1 LSLFFLLN
9 INLQL
14 TSCKYTP
21 SITIQENHLS
31 QIIENIKTEISKV
44 LVGQDKMVEGLL
56 AGLLCRGH
64 ILLEGVPGLAKT
76 TAVNAMAKTLGL
88 DFKRVQFT
96 PDLLPSDI
104 IGTEIYDPSNNTF
117 KIKQGPI
124 FTNLL
129 LADEINRAPAKVQS
143 ALLEVM
149 QERQVTIGDE
159 TFKIDLPFLVMA
171 TQNPVEQE
179 GAYELPEAQL
189 DRFMMKVVVGYNTKE
204 EELEIARRAAN
215 NTFGEIQQ
223 VATLDDLNKI
233 REEALQV
240 HMDEEIETYII
251 ELVSATRDPKAYGL
265 EELEAYI
272 EFGAS
277 PRASIDMYK
286 AARAIAYLKGQDYVS
301 PIEIAYIAK
310 EILRHRIIL
319 SYEAQAEEITQD
331 EIIEKILAA
340 VPIP

>member
-1 LSLFFLLN
+1 MDT
-9 INLQL
+9 INR
-14 TSCKYTP
+14 
-21 SITIQENHLS
+21 
-31 QIIENIKTEISKV
+31 IKKEIHKV
-44 LVGQDKMVEGLL
+44 VVGQDKMVEALLVGLI
-56 AGLLCRGH
+56 CQGH

-76 TAVNAMAKTLGL
+76 TTINALAKSLGL

-96 PDLLPSDI
+96 PDLLPTDI
-104 IGTEIYDPSNNTF
+104 IGTEIYDPTNNSF
-117 KIKQGPI
+117 KIKKGPV

-149 QERQVTIGDE
+149 QERQVTIGDD
-159 TFKIDLPFLVMA
+159 TFKLDLPFLVMA

-189 DRFMMKVVVGYNTKE
+189 DRFLMKIVVAYNTRA
-204 EELEIARRAAN
+204 EELEIARRVSNNSFEKIEKVADAN
-215 NTFGEIQQ
+215 ELMR
-223 VATLDDLNKI
+223 VRHEAMEVHLD
-233 REEALQV
+233 Q
-240 HMDEEIETYII
+240 EIEKYII
-251 ELVSATRDPKAYGL
+251 EIIFATREPEKYGL
-265 EELEAYI
+265 KNIKDYI

-286 AARAIAYLKGQDYVS
+286 ASRAVAYIKGQDFVS

-319 SYEAQAEEITQD
+319 SYEAQAEGITQD
-331 EIIEKILAA
+331 MIIEKVLAA

>member
-1 LSLFFLLN
+1 M
-9 INLQL
+9 
-14 TSCKYTP
+14 
-21 SITIQENHLS
+21 S

-44 LVGQDKMVEGLL
+44 LVGQDKMIEGLL

-76 TAVNAMAKTLGL
+76 TAVNALAKTLGL
-88 DFKRVQFT
+88 NFKRVQFT

-204 EELEIARRAAN
+204 EELEIARRVAN
-215 NTFGEIQQ
+215 NSFGEIQQ
-223 VATLDDLNKI
+223 VATIEDLNKI

-240 HMDEEIETYII
+240 HMDEEIEAYII
-251 ELVSATRDPKAYGL
+251 ELVAATRDPKAYGL
-265 EELEAYI
+265 EALEAYI

-301 PIEIAYIAK
+301 PIEIAYITK

-319 SYEAQAEEITQD
+319 SYEAQAEEVTQD

>member
-1 LSLFFLLN
+1 MIQLSINYQEFFVE
-9 INLQL
+9 
-14 TSCKYTP
+14 T
-21 SITIQENHLS
+21 ITR
-31 QIIENIKTEISKV
+31 IKNEIRKV
-44 LVGQDKMVEGLL
+44 VVGQEKMVEALLTGLL
-56 AGLLCRGH
+56 TRGH

-76 TAVNAMAKTLGL
+76 TTVNALAKTLGL

-104 IGTEIYDPSNNTF
+104 IGTEIYDPVNNTF
-117 KIKQGPI
+117 KIKKGPV

-149 QERQVTIGDE
+149 QERQVTIGDD
-159 TFKIDLPFLVMA
+159 TFKISLPFLVMA

-189 DRFMMKVVVGYNTKE
+189 DRFMMKVVVGYNTRE
-204 EELEIARRAAN
+204 EELEIARRVAN
-215 NTFGEIQQ
+215 NAFGEIEQ
-223 VATLDDLNKI
+223 VASIEDLDRI
-233 REEALQV
+233 RHEAMQV
-240 HMDEEIETYII
+240 HMDEEIERYIV
-251 ELVSATRDPKAYGL
+251 ELVFATREPEKYGL
-265 EELEAYI
+265 EKIKPYI

-286 AARAIAYLKGQDYVS
+286 AARAVAYLKGQDFVS

-310 EILRHRIIL
+310 EVLRHRIIL
-319 SYEAQAEEITQD
+319 SYEAQAEEVSQD
-331 EIIEKILAA
+331 YIIEEVLKA

>member
-1 LSLFFLLN
+1 MG
-9 INLQL
+9 
-14 TSCKYTP
+14 
-21 SITIQENHLS
+21 
-31 QIIENIKTEISKV
+31 QIIQNIKTEITKV

-56 AGLLCRGH
+56 TGLLCRGH

-76 TAVNAMAKTLGL
+76 TAVNALAKTLGL

-104 IGTEIYDPSNNTF
+104 IGTEIYDPSNNSF

-189 DRFMMKVVVGYNTKE
+189 DRFMMKIVVGYNSKE
-204 EELEIARRAAN
+204 EELEIARRVAN
-215 NTFGEIQQ
+215 NSFKEIQQ
-223 VATLDDLNKI
+223 VASIEDLNKI
-233 REEALQV
+233 REEALSV
-240 HMDEEIETYII
+240 HMDEEVEKYII

-265 EELEAYI
+265 EELESYI

-286 AARAIAYLKGQDYVS
+286 ASRAIAYLKGQDFVS

-319 SYEAQAEEITQD
+319 SYEAQAEEVTTD
-331 EIIEKILAA
+331 EIIGKILAA

>member
-1 LSLFFLLN
+1 M
-9 INLQL
+9 
-14 TSCKYTP
+14 
-21 SITIQENHLS
+21 S
-31 QIIENIKTEISKV
+31 QIIENIKTEIGKV
-44 LVGQDKMVEGLL
+44 LVGQEKMVEGLL

-76 TAVNAMAKTLGL
+76 TAVNALAKTLGL
-88 DFKRVQFT
+88 NFKRVQFT

-104 IGTEIYDPSNNTF
+104 IGTEIYDPSNNSF
-117 KIKQGPI
+117 KIKHGPI

-204 EELEIARRAAN
+204 EELEIARRVAN
-215 NTFGEIQQ
+215 NSFETIKQ
-223 VATLDDLNKI
+223 VATEEDLESI
-233 REEALQV
+233 RKEALNI
-240 HMDEEIETYII
+240 HMDEEIEEYIV
-251 ELVSATRDPKAYGL
+251 ELVAATRNPKEYGL

-286 AARAIAYLKGQDYVS
+286 ASRAIAYLKGQDYVS
-301 PIEIAYIAK
+301 PMEIAYIAK

-319 SYEAQAEEITQD
+319 SYEAQAEDITQD
-331 EIIEKILAA
+331 YIIEKILAA

>member
-1 LSLFFLLN
+1 MN
-9 INLQL
+9 PIV
-14 TSCKYTP
+14 
-21 SITIQENHLS
+21 
-31 QIIENIKTEISKV
+31 ENIKVEIAKV
-44 LVGQDKMVEGLL
+44 MVGQEKMIEGLL
-56 AGLLCRGH
+56 VGLLTRGH

-76 TAVNAMAKTLGL
+76 TAVNALAGSLGL

-104 IGTEIYDPSNNTF
+104 IGTEIYDPSSNTF
-117 KIKQGPI
+117 KIKQGPV

-189 DRFMMKVVVGYNTKE
+189 DRFLMKIVVGYNTRA
-204 EELEIARRAAN
+204 EELEIAKRVAN
-215 NTFGEIQQ
+215 NSFGKITQ
-223 VATLDDLNKI
+223 VATLNDLERI
-233 REEALQV
+233 RQEAMEV
-240 HMDEEIETYII
+240 HIDEEVERYII
-251 ELVSATRDPKAYGL
+251 ELIFATREPAKYML
-265 EELEAYI
+265 EELVPYI
-272 EFGAS
+272 EYGAS

-286 AARAIAYLKGQDYVS
+286 ASRAMAYLKGRDFVS
-301 PIEIAYIAK
+301 PLEVAYIAK
-310 EILRHRIIL
+310 EVLRHRIVL
-319 SYEAQAEEITQD
+319 SYEAEAEGVTQD
-331 EIIEKILAA
+331 MIIDKVLAI

>member
-1 LSLFFLLN
+1 M
-9 INLQL
+9 
-14 TSCKYTP
+14 
-21 SITIQENHLS
+21 QESELS

-76 TAVNAMAKTLGL
+76 TAVNALAKTLGL

-104 IGTEIYDPSNNTF
+104 IGTEIYDPSNNSF
-117 KIKQGPI
+117 KIKQGPV

-215 NTFGEIQQ
+215 NSFGDIQQ
-223 VATLDDLNKI
+223 VATIDDLNKI

-240 HMDEEIETYII
+240 HMDEQIEAYII
-251 ELVSATRDPKAYGL
+251 ELVAATRDPKAYGL
-265 EELEAYI
+265 EELAAYI

-319 SYEAQAEEITQD
+319 SYEAQAEDITQD

>member
-1 LSLFFLLN
+1 M
-9 INLQL
+9 
-14 TSCKYTP
+14 
-21 SITIQENHLS
+21 S
-31 QIIENIKTEISKV
+31 QIIQTIKTEISKV
-44 LVGQDKMVEGLL
+44 LVGQEKMVEGLL
-56 AGLLCRGH
+56 AGLICRGH

-76 TAVNAMAKTLGL
+76 TAVNALAKTLGL

-104 IGTEIYDPSNNTF
+104 IGTEIYDPSHNSF
-117 KIKQGPI
+117 KIKKGPV
-124 FTNLL
+124 FTNLM

-159 TFKIDLPFLVMA
+159 TFKLDLPFLVMA

-189 DRFMMKVVVGYNTKE
+189 DRFMMKIVVGYNTKE

-215 NTFGEIQQ
+215 NTFETIKQ
-223 VATLDDLNKI
+223 VATREDLEQI
-233 REEALQV
+233 REEALKV
-240 HMDEEIETYII
+240 HMDEEIEKYII
-251 ELVSATRDPKAYGL
+251 ELVAATRNPKAYGL

-286 AARAIAYLKGQDYVS
+286 AARAIAYLKGKDYVS
-301 PIEIAYIAK
+301 PMEVAYIAK
-310 EILRHRIIL
+310 EVLRHRIIL
-319 SYEAQAEEITQD
+319 SYEAQAEEVNVDT
-331 EIIEKILAA
+331 IISKILAA

>member
-1 LSLFFLLN
+1 M
-9 INLQL
+9 
-14 TSCKYTP
+14 
-21 SITIQENHLS
+21 S
-31 QIIENIKTEISKV
+31 QIVENIKTEISKV

-76 TAVNAMAKTLGL
+76 TAVNALAKTLGL

-104 IGTEIYDPSNNTF
+104 IGTEIYDPSNNSF
-117 KIKQGPI
+117 KIKHGPV

-159 TFKIDLPFLVMA
+159 SFKIDLPFLVMA

-204 EELEIARRAAN
+204 EELEIARRVAN
-215 NTFGEIQQ
+215 NSFETIQQ
-223 VATLDDLNKI
+223 VATLEDLNTI
-233 REEALQV
+233 REEALKV
-240 HMDEEIETYII
+240 HMDEEIERYIV
-251 ELVSATRDPKAYGL
+251 ELVAATRDPKAYGL
-265 EELEAYI
+265 EELEAFI

-286 AARAIAYLKGQDYVS
+286 ASRAIAYLKGQDYVS

-319 SYEAQAEEITQD
+319 SYEAEAEGVTQD
-331 EIIEKILAA
+331 QIIEKILAA

>member
-1 LSLFFLLN
+1 
-9 INLQL
+9 
-14 TSCKYTP
+14 
-21 SITIQENHLS
+21 LS
-31 QIIENIKTEISKV
+31 QIIQNIKTEISKV

-56 AGLLCRGH
+56 AGLICRGH

-76 TAVNAMAKTLGL
+76 TAVNALAKTLGL
-88 DFKRVQFT
+88 NFKRVQFT

-117 KIKQGPI
+117 KIKQGPV

-204 EELEIARRAAN
+204 EELEIARRVAN
-215 NTFGEIQQ
+215 NTFEEIQQ
-223 VATLDDLNKI
+223 VASIEDLAQI
-233 REEALQV
+233 RKEALEV

-251 ELVSATRDPKAYGL
+251 ELVSATRNPKDYGL
-265 EELEAYI
+265 EELEPLI

-301 PIEIAYIAK
+301 PMEIAYIAK

-319 SYEAQAEEITQD
+319 SYEAQAEDVNQD
-331 EIIEKILAA
+331 YIIEKILAA

>member
-1 LSLFFLLN
+1 M
-9 INLQL
+9 
-14 TSCKYTP
+14 
-21 SITIQENHLS
+21 S

-76 TAVNAMAKTLGL
+76 TAVNALAKTLGL

-117 KIKQGPI
+117 KIKQGPV

-215 NTFGEIQQ
+215 NTFGDIQQ
-223 VATLDDLNKI
+223 VATIDDLNKI

-240 HMDEEIETYII
+240 HMDEEIEVYII
-251 ELVSATRDPKAYGL
+251 ELVAATRDPKAYGL

>member
-1 LSLFFLLN
+1 M
-9 INLQL
+9 
-14 TSCKYTP
+14 
-21 SITIQENHLS
+21 S
-31 QIIENIKTEISKV
+31 QIVENIKTEISKV

-76 TAVNAMAKTLGL
+76 TAVNALAKTLGL

-104 IGTEIYDPSNNTF
+104 IGTEIYDPSNNSF
-117 KIKQGPI
+117 KIKHGPV

-159 TFKIDLPFLVMA
+159 SFKIDLPFLVMA

-204 EELEIARRAAN
+204 EELEIARRVAN
-215 NTFGEIQQ
+215 NSFETIQQ
-223 VATLDDLNKI
+223 VATLDDLNTI

-240 HMDEEIETYII
+240 HMDEEIERYII
-251 ELVSATRDPKAYGL
+251 ELVAATRDPKAYGL
-265 EELEAYI
+265 EELEAFI

-286 AARAIAYLKGQDYVS
+286 ASRAIAYLKGQDYVS

-319 SYEAQAEEITQD
+319 SYEAEAEGVTQD
-331 EIIEKILAA
+331 MIIEKILAA

>member
-1 LSLFFLLN
+1 MSYI
-9 INLQL
+9 IND
-14 TSCKYTP
+14 
-21 SITIQENHLS
+21 
-31 QIIENIKTEISKV
+31 IKSEISKV
-44 LVGQDKMVEGLL
+44 LVGQEKMIEGLL

-76 TAVNAMAKTLGL
+76 TAVNALAKSLGL
-88 DFKRVQFT
+88 NFKRIQFT

-104 IGTEIYDPSNNTF
+104 IGTEIYDPSSNSF
-117 KIKQGPI
+117 KIKKGPV

-159 TFKIDLPFLVMA
+159 SFKIDLPFLVMA

-204 EELEIARRAAN
+204 EELKIARRVAN
-215 NTFGEIQQ
+215 NSFESIAQ
-223 VATLDDLNKI
+223 VATVEDLNRI
-233 REEALQV
+233 ADEVMQV
-240 HMDEEIETYII
+240 HLDPEIEAYIV
-251 ELVSATRDPKAYGL
+251 ELVTATRNPKAYGL
-265 EELEAYI
+265 EEIASYI

-286 AARAIAYLKGQDYVS
+286 ASRAIAYLKEKDYVS

-310 EILRHRIIL
+310 EVLRHRVIL
-319 SYEAQAEEITQD
+319 SYEAQAEDVTQD
-331 EIIEKILAA
+331 QIIEKILAV